1 MVSFDSFTS
10 SVTSRRVPFGG
21 YILTVSSRPFHVDGF
36 ISGFYSAV
44 KFWTVL
50 LRRLHRFDGSSRPF
64 HFSVISAVSFWT
76 APFCTVTS
84 GQFHLHF
91 RRLYFVDFI
100 SAVTCRQFDV
110 SGYVKK
116 IFGWFL
122 FEGNNFEGLL
132 GLFDSEGFILTVIFS
147 RSVPRAARN
156 GRYDPV
162 RGAWGRQGHRGGF
175 CLLWLALR
183 FRGEEGCRSVCC
195 LSC

>member
-76 APFCTVTS
+76 APFARL
-84 GQFHLHF
+84 HLDSFISIFDGYILSISF
-91 RRLYFVDFI
+91 RRLHVDNLM
-100 SAVTCRQFDV
+100 SVV
-110 SGYVKK
+110 MLKK
-116 IFGWFL
+116 FL
-122 FEGNNFEGLL
+122 
-132 GLFDSEGFILTVIFS
+132 DGFFS
-147 RSVPRAARN
+147 RVIILKVYLDCSILKVL
-156 GRYDPV
+156 
-162 RGAWGRQGHRGGF
+162 F
-175 CLLWLALR
+175 
-183 FRGEEGCRSVCC
+183 
-195 LSC
+195 